1 MSLTPK
7 YLKGT
12 VLILFLVLAGSL
24 FLHNLTSINLDIG
37 RHLKLGEII
46 WQTKS
51 VPDANLFSY
60 TEPDHA
66 FINHH
71 WFSEVI
77 FYGVYFLGGL
87 KSLIIFKV
95 LILLVCF
102 WLLIQTVK
110 KKHWAVI
117 LASSLLSL
125 ALFFMRDEPRPEIFS
140 YLLLALFL
148 FFIQKARDTENFHR
162 SLWFLPFLSLLWV
175 NWHIYFFI
183 GIALYG
189 IFLLERL
196 VSRKFFRTEW
206 LIGALMGLAVLIN
219 PHGLAG
225 VLYPLTILKEYA
237 YGVVEN
243 EPLVN
248 ILVYGWKRVAI
259 FYIFLG
265 SLVLAGIGLIR
276 RYKVWK
282 KKIFDGLLLIFFG
295 YLAWTMHRNLNLYA
309 LILLPILAQNFPV
322 GFHWIENYPR
332 VGKRLVVIGTIA
344 LLFFGIYGVQSNQL
358 YALMDSSRRFGWGVS
373 PAAEEAVKFVKD
385 NKIVGPVFNNFEIGS
400 YLIWKLYPEQQV
412 FVDGRPEAYSAKF
425 FNKVYKPM
433 LGDEQSWLTLSGQ
446 YGINYIFFN
455 HNSLSDNAQK
465 FLSRINKDV
474 RWQLVFLNETVVIY
488 VKNES
493 KNQEIIDRYKINQAN
508 ILNRMEHVSTRFN
521 PRDDLEFRA
530 LASILLFLDMPEASA
545 NVYEKLKSNL
555 PNNPYAYQGA
565 GLAYAAMND
574 PKTQAKAA
582 ENLTKAIEMG
592 LENVNNYFTLG
603 LVYANLGQ
611 PLRARWA
618 LEKAQRLDP
627 DNQEITKVLKILS
640 NNP

>member
-1 MSLTPK
+1 MPLTPK

-51 VPDANLFSY
+51 IPGTNLFSY
-60 TEPDHA
+60 TEPEHP

-71 WFSEVI
+71 WLSEVI
-77 FYGVYFLGGL
+77 FYGLYNLGGL
-87 KSLIIFKV
+87 GLIIFTKTLV
-95 LILLVCF
+95 LLVSF
-102 WLLIQTVK
+102 LLLIRSVK
-110 KKHWAVI
+110 SKSLFAV
-117 LASSLLSL
+117 LPSSLVAL
-125 ALFFMRDEPRPEIFS
+125 ALFFMHDEPRPEIFS
-140 YLLLALFL
+140 YLLMAVFL
-148 FFIQKARDTENFHR
+148 FVIQKARAGDNYR
-162 SLWFLPFLSLLWV
+162 GLWILPGLMFLWV
-175 NWHIYFFI
+175 NLHIYFFI
-183 GIALYG
+183 GTALYG

-196 VSRKFFRTEW
+196 AHKKFSRTEW
-206 LIGALMGLAVLIN
+206 FVGILVGLATLLN
-219 PHGLAG
+219 PHGLTGAF
-225 VLYPLTILKEYA
+225 YPWAILKEYA

-248 ILVYGWKRVAI
+248 MLAYGWERVTI
-259 FYIFLG
+259 FYIFFG
-265 SLVLAGIGLIR
+265 SLVLVGTGLIR
-276 RYKVWK
+276 RYKIWK
-282 KKIFDGLLLIFFG
+282 KKVFDVLSLSLLG
-295 YLAWTMHRNLNLYA
+295 YGAWIMQRNLNLYA
-309 LILLPILAQNFPV
+309 LALLPILAQNFPV
-322 GFHWIENYPR
+322 RWPSKNWPE
-332 VGKRLVVIGTIA
+332 VWKRLTAAVVAIGLI
-344 LLFFGIYGVQSNQL
+344 FGIYAVQSNKL
-358 YALMDSSRRFGWGVS
+358 YILMDSSRRFGLGVS
-373 PAAEEAVKFVKD
+373 PAAEEAVEFMKTNQISK
-385 NKIVGPVFNNFEIGS
+385 PVFNNFEIGS
-400 YLIWKLYPEQQV
+400 YLIWKLYPEQKV

-433 LGDEQSWLTLSGQ
+433 LGDEQSWLTLSQQ

-465 FLSRINKDV
+465 FLSRINKDT

-488 VKNES
+488 VKNELNS
-493 KNQEIIDRYKINQAN
+493 QEIINRYKINQVN
-508 ILNRMEHVSTRFN
+508 FFNRMEHVSARFN

-530 LASILLFLDMPEASA
+530 LASVLLFLDRPEASA
-545 NVYEKLKSNL
+545 HIYEKLKGNL
-555 PNNPYAYQGA
+555 PSNSYAYQGA

-592 LENVNNYFTLG
+592 LENANNYFTLG

-627 DNQEITKVLKILS
+627 NNQEVVKVLNLLKS
-640 NNP
+640 QM